1 MYTTMTVDVVKAL
14 SFKGMRGGE
23 MEAVTVPALVSPKGH
38 PNAVKRDGKDCYPWG
53 GGSTVATAA
62 LRKRATVRGVFG
74 PDWEGMVTQ
83 ERLRQAES
91 LDADG
96 NPIPYVCGLPTN
108 GTRWVHDAN
117 GDRLAFKT
125 NADESAL
132 YATVVVARSMG
143 YTYHDATGAVVDAA
157 MVAPFLRDKSGEGK
171 RQGVSDPLIYRDY
184 RAENVA
190 RITIGRTVAW
200 GEAKMLAEALA
211 NGGTH
216 PTARNADGSPVTV
229 RQIADSLVPSVGE
242 GVTG

>member
-1 MYTTMTVDVVKAL
+1 MATVDIANTL
-14 SFKGMRGGE
+14 SFTGMRGGE

-38 PNAVKRDGKDCYPWG
+38 PNAVKNAEGKDCYPWAG
-53 GGSTVATAA
+53 GGSTVATAG
-62 LRKRATVRGVFG
+62 LRKRSTVRGIFG
-74 PDWEGMVTQ
+74 AEWATLVTQ

-108 GTRWVHDAN
+108 GTRWVVTNA
-117 GDRLAFKT
+117 GERLAFKC
-125 NADESAL
+125 NADETRL

-143 YTYHDATGAVVDAA
+143 YAYHDATGAVVDPSI
-157 MVAPFLRDKSGEGK
+157 VAPFLRDKSGEGK
-171 RQGVSDPLIYRDY
+171 RQGVSDPLVYRDY
-184 RAENVA
+184 AADNVA
-190 RITIGRTVAW
+190 RLTIGKAIAW

-216 PTARNADGSPVTV
+216 PTARNADGSPLTV
-229 RQIADSLVPSVGE
+229 RQIADTFAPNVGE

>member
-1 MYTTMTVDVVKAL
+1 MATVDIANVL

-38 PNAVKRDGKDCYPWG
+38 PNAVVKDGKACYPWAG
-53 GGSTVATAA
+53 GGSTVATAGIV
-62 LRKRATVRGVFG
+62 KRATVRGIFG
-74 PDWEGMVTQ
+74 AEWETLVTQ

-96 NPIPYVCGLPTN
+96 NAIPYQCDAPRN
-108 GTRWVHDAN
+108 GTKWVSNGD

-125 NADESAL
+125 NADETAL

-143 YTYHDATGAVVDAA
+143 YTYHTADGTVVDASI
-157 MVAPFLRDKSGEGK
+157 VAPFLRDKSGEGK

-184 RAENVA
+184 RAENIA
-190 RITIGRTVAW
+190 RLTIGKTLAW
-200 GEAKMLAEALA
+200 GDAKMIAEALA

-216 PTARNADGSPVTV
+216 PTATNADGSPITI
-229 RQIADSLVPSVGE
+229 RQIAESLCPSIGT
-242 GVTG
+242 GVAG